1 MILRALETENIT
13 KVPSNLLICAILFLR
28 GGESMPDKVKISDL
42 TVEELKSIIQEIV
55 RETLLEIL
63 DPDQGLEVR
72 EDLLEELRESMERV
86 KKGEEPLIPAEE
98 VARRL
103 GLE

>member
-1 MILRALETENIT
+1 
-13 KVPSNLLICAILFLR
+13 
-28 GGESMPDKVKISDL
+28 MPEKVKVSEL
-42 TVEELKSIIQEIV
+42 TVEELRTIVQETV

-72 EDLLEELRESMERV
+72 KQLIEELHDSIEKVKSGKES
-86 KKGEEPLIPAEE
+86 LIPAEE

-103 GLE
+103 GLEW